1 MTERAIEEAQAANTV
16 KRIRGYFEAKRLIIE
31 GKRAFRREARLAKV
45 VRLAG
50 ELSGSD

>member
-1 MTERAIEEAQAANTV
+1 M

-50 ELSGSD
+50 ELLEAIDGLADDDND